1 MTEQPKKK
9 ILIVEDERD
18 IAEIIEYNVVKNGY
32 EADIAGDGEKGL
44 ALALTG
50 KYDLILLDVMLPKMN
65 GLEVAAAL
73 RKEKIDT
80 PILMLTAKDQ
90 IADKVSG
97 LDAGADDYMTKP
109 FSPEELTA
117 RIRALTRRQGEV
129 ILDEITFGSVKL
141 SLSSC
146 DLSRGEKSVHLN
158 FKEFEIMKILMSN
171 PSSVT
176 TKDDLIV
183 KVWGYDS
190 NAVDNNVEV
199 YVSFLRK
206 KLDFIE
212 ADIEIVSLRKIGY
225 RLEEK
230 TDDKEG

>member
-1 MTEQPKKK
+1 MQ
-9 ILIVEDERD
+9 ILVVEDEKRLAEALQQILAEKKYMVDLAFDGRD
-18 IAEIIEYNVVKNGY
+18 GFDLAVSGIYDMII
-32 EADIAGDGEKGL
+32 
-44 ALALTG
+44 
-50 KYDLILLDVMLPKMN
+50 LDVMLPKMN
-65 GLEVAAAL
+65 GLEVASAL

-90 IADKVSG
+90 IADKVAG

-129 ILDEITFGSVKL
+129 VIDELTFDGIKL
-141 SLSSC
+141 NLSSC
-146 DLSRGEKSVHLN
+146 DLSHGDRSVHLN

-206 KLDFIE
+206 KLDFIQ
-212 ADIEIVSLRKIGY
+212 ADVEIVSLRKIGY
-225 RLEEK
+225 RLEVK
-230 TDDKEG
+230 AK

>member
-1 MTEQPKKK
+1 MQ
-9 ILIVEDERD
+9 ILVVEDEKRLAEALQQILTEKKYMVDLAFDGRD
-18 IAEIIEYNVVKNGY
+18 GFDYAVSGIYDII
-32 EADIAGDGEKGL
+32 I
-44 ALALTG
+44 
-50 KYDLILLDVMLPKMN
+50 LDVMLPKMN

-90 IADKVSG
+90 ISDKVAG

-117 RIRALTRRQGEV
+117 RVRALTRRQGEV
-129 ILDEITFGSVKL
+129 VLDELNYGDLKL
-141 SLSSC
+141 NLSSC
-146 DLSRGEKSVHLN
+146 DLSCNDKTVHLN
-158 FKEFEIMKILMSN
+158 FKEFEILKILMSN
-171 PSSVT
+171 ANSVT

-199 YVSFLRK
+199 YISFLRK
-206 KLDFIE
+206 KMDFVE
-212 ADIEIVSLRKIGY
+212 ADVEIVSLRKVGY
-225 RLEEK
+225 RLERK
-230 TDDKEG
+230 KNDKEG

>member
-1 MTEQPKKK
+1 MQ
-9 ILIVEDERD
+9 ILVIEDEKRLAEALQQILTEKKYMVDLAFDGRD
-18 IAEIIEYNVVKNGY
+18 GFDCAVSGIYDII
-32 EADIAGDGEKGL
+32 I
-44 ALALTG
+44 
-50 KYDLILLDVMLPKMN
+50 LDVMLPKMN

-90 IADKVSG
+90 ISDKVAG

-117 RIRALTRRQGEV
+117 RVRALTRRQGEV
-129 ILDEITFGSVKL
+129 VIDELNFGGMKLD
-141 SLSSC
+141 LSSC
-146 DLSRGEKSVHLN
+146 DLSCNRKTVHLN
-158 FKEFEIMKILMSN
+158 FKEFEILKILMSN
-171 PSSVT
+171 PNSVT

-199 YVSFLRK
+199 YISFLRK
-206 KLDFIE
+206 KMDFVE
-212 ADIEIVSLRKIGY
+212 ANVEIVSLRKVGY

-230 TDDKEG
+230 KDDKES

>member
-1 MTEQPKKK
+1 MQ
-9 ILIVEDERD
+9 ILVIEDEKRLAEALQQILSEKKYRVDLAFDGRD
-18 IAEIIEYNVVKNGY
+18 GFDYAVSGIYDVII
-32 EADIAGDGEKGL
+32 
-44 ALALTG
+44 
-50 KYDLILLDVMLPKMN
+50 LDVMLPKMN